1 MKSVISKS
9 LRGSIL
15 IPGDKSI
22 SHRVVILSSLAI
34 GISKIRGLLLS
45 DDVKKTIDAMNSFGV
60 SIKLSSRGICTI
72 TGVGLGG
79 ILEPKTALN
88 FDNSGTSARL
98 IMGLVSTHNITSI
111 FTGDD
116 SLSGRPMKRVLKP
129 LTNFGANYSLRND
142 NFLPAILKGSD
153 LPIPFTY
160 DLKEPSAQI
169 KSAILLGALNTPG
182 ITKVIDRY
190 NTRDHTERLLSLYGA
205 DIEVRKKR
213 NVREISINGVNDLKA
228 INIDVPGDPSSAI
241 FPIIASLVCKDS
253 DIIVKNILIN
263 PTRDGAFKVLKDMGA
278 KLEFMNHKML
288 AGEDVYD
295 IRAKYS
301 NLKGVNIKKQ
311 LSPTMIDDYPIIA
324 IAASKARGKTIMRG
338 LAELKYKES
347 NRFEGII
354 NLLRKSGVKV
364 EQKNDDIIIHGE
376 NKSKSG
382 GFEFQ
387 TCLDHRMAMSALVM
401 GLISRKEIKIDNS
414 DTIKSSFPNFYSV
427 MLKIKSKISKT

>member
-1 MKSVISKS
+1 MKSVISKR
-9 LRGSIL
+9 LRGNIL

-45 DDVKKTIDAMNSFGV
+45 DDVKKTIDAMDSFGV
-60 SIKLSSRGICTI
+60 SIKLSPRGICTI
-72 TGVGLGG
+72 NGVGLGG

-111 FTGDD
+111 FTGDN
-116 SLSGRPMKRVLKP
+116 SLSSGTMKRVLKP
-129 LTNFGANYSLRND
+129 LTNFGANYSLRKD

-160 DLKEPSAQI
+160 ELKEPSAQI

-190 NTRDHTERLLSLYGA
+190 NTRDHTERLLDLYGA

-241 FPIIASLVCKDS
+241 FPIIASLVCEGS
-253 DIIVKNILIN
+253 DIIAKNILIN

-278 KLEFMNHKML
+278 KLEFMNHKIL

-301 NLKGVNIKKQ
+301 NLKGQ
-311 LSPTMIDDYPIIA
+311 
-324 IAASKARGKTIMRG
+324 
-338 LAELKYKES
+338 
-347 NRFEGII
+347 
-354 NLLRKSGVKV
+354 
-364 EQKNDDIIIHGE
+364 
-376 NKSKSG
+376 
-382 GFEFQ
+382 
-387 TCLDHRMAMSALVM
+387 
-401 GLISRKEIKIDNS
+401 
-414 DTIKSSFPNFYSV
+414 
-427 MLKIKSKISKT
+427 